1 MTATLHCWHCSA
13 PIGRSTSRCMACLTD
28 LLQRDRAAV
37 LFSVVGGEPLRH
49 GPAAPVESVP
59 PPSRSQGFVARH
71 WRGDIPL
78 DSAFWGVTWF
88 LGIMLLAIPTYIGIA
103 SSDRDLILPG
113 YEVRL
118 GLAVGALVV
127 AIIMPWQVV
136 GTVRSAT
143 RWSRL
148 TGGRGWA
155 IAAFVFLVPYV
166 LLVGGLLVTAVTT
179 ILPRLT

>member
-13 PIGRSTSRCMACLTD
+13 PIERSTTRCRACLTD

-37 LFSVVGGEPLRH
+37 LFSVVGGEPLRR
-49 GPAAPVESVP
+49 GPAEAVESVP

-78 DSAFWGVTWF
+78 DAAFWGVTWF
-88 LGIMLLAIPTYIGIA
+88 LGIMLLSVPAYIGMA
-103 SSDRDLILPG
+103 LGGRDLILQG
-113 YEVRL
+113 DAVRL
-118 GLAVGALVV
+118 GLAVGAIAM
-127 AIIMPWQVV
+127 AIVLPWQLV

-148 TGGRGWA
+148 TGGSGWT

-166 LLVGGLLVTAVTT
+166 LFVGGLVVVSVTT
-179 ILPRLT
+179 ILPRLI